1 MGLGTSRN
9 NNDGPVF
16 EVHGRLYRILDTI
29 GQGSEATVYKCE
41 DQSAMQYAVKVFY
54 FSRYP
59 PHDLK
64 RRIGNFNKEGRMLR
78 YMSGRSR
85 HFISL
90 IDFEYKPQENVGYMI
105 MELGD
110 GSLREQLVGVPLPDQ
125 LRRMYWKQIVTILRD
140 LQNAR
145 VVHADIK
152 PDNLILVNGIL
163 KVTDLGLALP
173 LGSARNTIRRAAV
186 RGTLDYMAPEVFSH
200 QTGFKSDVW
209 SAGIILYEMTYGRP
223 PFFAIMDRD
232 QKIAAI
238 SSMAPISF
246 PPQIMSQTS
255 SFPFFGNT
263 NQFQSNNKSNK
274 FNLKTILDFSTLQ
287 PRVQNHLKN
296 VYTCLLGAT
305 LCATLGICLSMN
317 GWLNYPRLAV
327 FASIITSVWLF
338 TLDFNARTQMQC
350 FGLMSAT
357 ALFTGIYL
365 SPLINVAINVDP
377 QIVMTAFLMTT
388 IIFVCFTLSALLT
401 KKRTYLY
408 LGGLLATGSSIMLL
422 LSLMNLFGR
431 SQLIFNINLYFG
443 LAIACGYV
451 LYDTQLIIERANNG
465 DMHYVKHAL
474 LLFTDLVDIFV
485 RILIILIKNS
495 TNKEKKNKN
504 R

>member
-1 MGLGTSRN
+1 
-9 NNDGPVF
+9 
-16 EVHGRLYRILDTI
+16 
-29 GQGSEATVYKCE
+29 
-41 DQSAMQYAVKVFY
+41 
-54 FSRYP
+54 
-59 PHDLK
+59 
-64 RRIGNFNKEGRMLR
+64 
-78 YMSGRSR
+78 
-85 HFISL
+85 
-90 IDFEYKPQENVGYMI
+90 
-105 MELGD
+105 
-110 GSLREQLVGVPLPDQ
+110 
-125 LRRMYWKQIVTILRD
+125 
-140 LQNAR
+140 
-145 VVHADIK
+145 
-152 PDNLILVNGIL
+152 
-163 KVTDLGLALP
+163 
-173 LGSARNTIRRAAV
+173 
-186 RGTLDYMAPEVFSH
+186 
-200 QTGFKSDVW
+200 
-209 SAGIILYEMTYGRP
+209 
-223 PFFAIMDRD
+223 
-232 QKIAAI
+232 
-238 SSMAPISF
+238 
-246 PPQIMSQTS
+246 MSQTS

>member
-9 NNDGPVF
+9 TNDGPVF

-29 GQGSEATVYKCE
+29 GQGSEATVYRCE

-110 GSLREQLVGVPLPDQ
+110 GSLREQLVGAPLPDQ

-173 LGSARNTIRRAAV
+173 LGSARHTIRRAAV

-246 PPQIMSQTS
+246 PPVPDRPLLDCLRRCLINNS
-255 SFPFFGNT
+255 
-263 NQFQSNNKSNK
+263 NQRPTAYQLLSHPYTRSR
-274 FNLKTILDFSTLQ
+274 LQ

-317 GWLNYPRLAV
+317 GWLNYPRLAI

-365 SPLINVAINVDP
+365 SPLINLAINVDP